1 MSLIFFRNEYPKNF
15 LLSIHPVCTKFQN
28 YRNLFI
34 HHCVEIE
41 YFNACPNLL
50 WSIFI
55 IFFSCVTERECWYEV
70 EGVCMGEEARKR
82 AWAKERKKEREWTY
96 ICMSVHVCA
105 CEKNIFGS
113 KNLNIHSRTNG
124 YGRDRECMEL
134 FIFTP
139 LNCKAACFHFDFVF
153 RKLILTLAVVYL
165 KSN

>member
-1 MSLIFFRNEYPKNF
+1 MFAWKKKQEKE
-15 LLSIHPVCTKFQN
+15 CEQ
-28 YRNLFI
+28 
-34 HHCVEIE
+34 E
-41 YFNACPNLL
+41 
-50 WSIFI
+50 
-55 IFFSCVTERECWYEV
+55 TECEHE
-70 EGVCMGEEARKR
+70 
-82 AWAKERKKEREWTY
+82 KERKKEIEC
-96 ICMSVHVCA
+96 ICTLVHVCA

-134 FIFTP
+134 FIFTL